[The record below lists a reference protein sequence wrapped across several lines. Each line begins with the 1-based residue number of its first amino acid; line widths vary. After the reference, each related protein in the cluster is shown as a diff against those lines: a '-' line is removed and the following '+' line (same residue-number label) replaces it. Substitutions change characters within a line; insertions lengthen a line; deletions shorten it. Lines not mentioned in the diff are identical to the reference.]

1 VSHLLCASS
10 SCSVCTLH
18 HHMWTVFGVW
28 LLCVVEL
35 YHVICTVVAQDIT
48 LWTLEIHDNE
58 LTPMS
63 VAVLDTTH
71 ILQAHDFLP
80 IFTYAQVKHIS
91 VNFVYTTHYRCVS
104 NHTMP
109 TFFYI
114 VIYRRWR
121 NLQEE
126 VKLSLKHLHT
136 PWGRGGGRGI
146 APFTLKLGI
155 RNNNIY

>member
-91 VNFVYTTHYRCVS
+91 VNFVYTTHYRCFESYYADFRLHSHIPTVS
-104 NHTMP
+104 KLA
-109 TFFYI
+109 
-114 VIYRRWR
+114 RRGKAKFKAPAHAMG
-121 NLQEE
+121 E
-126 VKLSLKHLHT
+126 
-136 PWGRGGGRGI
+136 GGGQRYSS
-146 APFTLKLGI
+146 
-155 RNNNIY
+155 IYS